1 MPEYIQTLLVIT
13 VLTGFTYSLMNKALV
28 GNFDIK
34 QLKKWQFSWF
44 LMLYGAVLLK
54 NIWFIAAAVIVI
66 ANVKI
71 PAKSV
76 HRVYFYLVLIC
87 TIPLIYAQIPG
98 FAGIQNLIPLTY
110 TNLMIMSLLVPVM
123 ITLES
128 PQKIFSI
135 STDKFIISF
144 VTLLSLLQFR
154 DNTITN
160 AGRESFLFFIDIFV
174 PYYVITRLINT
185 YERLKMALTALFIGI
200 IPFALI
206 GVFELLTS
214 WFMYTSIA
222 PHIGYISSFNQYRD
236 IRGGGLRAMAV
247 FFGPI
252 VLGYVMIY
260 AGAILLYLQHF
271 IKNRKLVLLAF
282 GAVFLCVLATK
293 SRGPWI
299 GFALMLMMFIW
310 TGRNGFGKL
319 VKYGIL
325 GLGLLILA
333 SLTPAGSKYVEL
345 LPFIGDERTDT
356 FDYRAQ
362 LLENSMILFKKN
374 PLFGDINF
382 RNTSEM
388 ESLRQGEGI
397 IDVVNTYIGIL
408 LPYGLI
414 ALSLFAGLF
423 VFLILRC
430 RKIIKRPNIDLE
442 TKLQGRILI
451 SCIAGVMFTIFTVS
465 SVSYIPTF
473 YWVLIALS
481 SAYININKTT
491 KIGSKHEIS

>member
-185 YERLKMALTALFIGI
+185 HERLKMALTALFIGI

>member
-13 VLTGFTYSLMNKALV
+13 VLTGITYGLMNKALA

-34 QLKKWQFSWF
+34 QLKHWQLSWF
-44 LMLYGAVLLK
+44 LMLYGAILLK
-54 NIWFIAAAVIVI
+54 SIWFIAAAVFII

-71 PAKSV
+71 PANSIQ
-76 HRVYFYLVLIC
+76 RVYFYLVLIC
-87 TIPLIYAQIPG
+87 TIPLIDAQIPG
-98 FAGIQNLIPLTY
+98 FAGIQNLFQLSY
-110 TNLMIMSLLVPVM
+110 TNLMIMSLLLPAL
-123 ITLES
+123 INLKS
-128 PQKIFSI
+128 PQKLFSI
-135 STDKFIISF
+135 PTDKYVVSFI
-144 VTLLSLLQFR
+144 VLLSLLQFR
-154 DNTITN
+154 DNSITN
-160 AGRESFLFFIDIFV
+160 AGRESFLLFIDIFV
-174 PYYVITRLINT
+174 PYYVITRLVNT
-185 YERLKMALTALFIGI
+185 HERLTMALTALFIGI

-214 WFMYTSIA
+214 WFMYRSIGSE
-222 PHIGYISSFNQYRD
+222 IGFKSAFNQYRD
-236 IRGGGLRAMAV
+236 IRGGGLRAMTV

-252 VLGYVMIY
+252 ILGYVMIY

-282 GAVFLCVLATK
+282 GAVFLCLLATK

-299 GFALMLMMFIW
+299 GFALMTMMFIW
-310 TGRNGFGKL
+310 TGRDGFGKL
-319 VKYGIL
+319 IKYGIL

-345 LPFIGDERTDT
+345 LPFVGDERTDT

-362 LLENSMILFKKN
+362 LIDNSIILFKKN

-382 RNTSEM
+382 RNTAEM

-414 ALSLFAGLF
+414 ALLLFVGVL
-423 VFLILRC
+423 VFLIFRC
-430 RKIIKRPNIDLE
+430 RKIIKRPDIDIE
-442 TKLQGRILI
+442 SKLMGRIFI

-481 SAYININKTT
+481 SAYININKTR
-491 KIGSKHEIS
+491 KPGLNHELS

>member
-13 VLTGFTYSLMNKALV
+13 VLTGVTYSLMNKALA

-34 QLKKWQFSWF
+34 QLKHWQLSWF
-44 LMLYGAVLLK
+44 LMLYGAILLK
-54 NIWFIAAAVIVI
+54 NIWFIAAAIFII

-71 PAKSV
+71 PAASIQ
-76 HRVYFYLVLIC
+76 RVYFYLVLIC
-87 TIPLIYAQIPG
+87 TIPLIEEQIPG
-98 FAGIQNLIPLTY
+98 FAGIQNIIPLTY
-110 TNLMIMSLLVPVM
+110 TNLMIMSLLLPAL
-123 ITLES
+123 INLKST
-128 PQKIFSI
+128 QKLFSI
-135 STDKFIISF
+135 PTDKFVISF
-144 VTLLSLLQFR
+144 VILLSLLQFR
-154 DNTITN
+154 DNSITN
-160 AGRESFLFFIDIFV
+160 AGRESFLFFIDVFV
-174 PYYVITRLINT
+174 PYYVITRLINSH
-185 YERLKMALTALFIGI
+185 ERLKMALTALFIGI

-206 GVFELLTS
+206 GIFELLTG

-222 PHIGYISSFNQYRD
+222 TQIGYLNTYNQYRD
-236 IRGGGLRAMAV
+236 IRGGSLRAMTV

-282 GAVFLCVLATK
+282 GAVFLCILATK

-299 GFALMLMMFIW
+299 GFALMTMMFIW

-319 VKYGIL
+319 VKYGVIAL
-325 GLGLLILA
+325 GFLILA

-345 LPFIGDERTDT
+345 LPFVGDERADT
-356 FDYRAQ
+356 IDYRTQ
-362 LLENSMILFKKN
+362 LIDQSMILFKKN

-382 RNTSEM
+382 RNTAEM
-388 ESLRQGEGI
+388 ESMRQGEGI

-408 LPYGLI
+408 LPYGLV
-414 ALSLFAGLF
+414 ALSLFVGVLM
-423 VFLILRC
+423 FLILRC
-430 RKIIKRPNIDLE
+430 RKIINTPNINLE
-442 TKLQGRILI
+442 TKLQGRVFI

-481 SAYININKTT
+481 SAYININKPR
-491 KIGSKHEIS
+491 KSGLNHELS